1 MSNPRPTAPVVRP
14 PRGLRKL
21 RAAVG
26 FLKSRFGSRPASASL
41 RHVLTLLTS
50 TRLAQLIALAAS
62 PLLSRL
68 YTPENF
74 GVFALYLSAV
84 TLLAILAT
92 GRYELAIVLPEDDDD
107 ARHLFALALFVSL
120 VVTAATLLA
129 VLLWGDGL
137 AARAGHAELSHWL
150 YLLPLSVGL
159 TALVN
164 TLSCWANRQ
173 KQYPQLALSR
183 VVQTGASA
191 AVNVG
196 LGLGGWATSGLL
208 LGSTLAQAVA
218 AAMLA
223 VPTRGALRA
232 PLRLER
238 VRLRRLMRRYI
249 NFPRVNLPHALLDA
263 LQASALLGLMGAA
276 FGSQVL
282 GGYAFALRI
291 ARIPLAMLGASVG
304 QVFQQ
309 RAAQIFNEGGD
320 LAALARR
327 TTLRL
332 AWFALPFVA
341 LMLAAP
347 ALFGWAFGPIWREA
361 GVYALILTPWMVLNF
376 LSSPLSQLP
385 LVVGR
390 QGQALA
396 FGVAYQVSMLAP
408 YALAWALGWGVHAA
422 LGVQSAAS
430 SVVLFGYGLWLH
442 RLAGTVRA
450 A

>member
-1 MSNPRPTAPVVRP
+1 MQHHT
-14 PRGLRKL
+14 
-21 RAAVG
+21 
-26 FLKSRFGSRPASASL
+26 SASL
-41 RHVLTLLTS
+41 RHVLTLLTG
-50 TRLAQLIALAAS
+50 TGLAQLIALAVS
-62 PLLSRL
+62 PLLARL

-84 TLLAILAT
+84 ALLAILAT
-92 GRYELAIVLPEDDDD
+92 GRYELAIVLPNDDDD
-107 ARHLFALALFVSL
+107 ARHLFALALFASL
-120 VVTAATLLA
+120 LVTSATLL
-129 VLLWGDGL
+129 VVMLWGDGL
-137 AARAGHAELSHWL
+137 AARAGHAALSRWL

-164 TLSCWANRQ
+164 ALSCWANRQ
-173 KQYPQLALSR
+173 KQYPQLALNR
-183 VVQTGASA
+183 VVQTSTSA
-191 AVNVG
+191 AATVG
-196 LGLGGWATSGLL
+196 LGLGGWAAWGLL
-208 LGSTLAQAVA
+208 LGSTLGQAVSA
-218 AAMLA
+218 LMLA
-223 VPTRGALRA
+223 VSTRGVRRW

-238 VRLRRLMRRYI
+238 ARLRSLMRRYI

-263 LQASALLGLMGAA
+263 LQATALLGLMGAV

-291 ARIPLAMLGASVG
+291 ARTPLAMLGASVG

-309 RAAQIFNEGGD
+309 RAAQVFNEGGD
-320 LAALARR
+320 LAALARH

-347 ALFGWAFGPIWREA
+347 ALFGWAFGPVWREA

-376 LSSPLSQLP
+376 LTSPLSQLP

-390 QGQALA
+390 QGRALA

-422 LGVQSAAS
+422 LGAQSALS
-430 SVVLFGYGLWLH
+430 SVVLLAYGLWLH
-442 RLAGTVRA
+442 RLASTVRA